1 MNIVFMGTPSFA
13 VPSLKAL
20 YEAGHKICLV
30 LSQPDRPKG
39 RGYHLSPTPVK
50 QAAEELMLPVYQPE
64 TLKDGMA
71 EEQIAL
77 CKPDLIVVVA
87 YGKILPESILKIPP
101 LGCVNLHGSLLPK
114 YRGAAPI
121 QWSVLRGEPFV
132 GNTTLY
138 MDKGMDTGDII
149 YMQGSVPPE
158 GETSSQRYERLARE
172 GAPLLVKTVEDIAKG
187 IAPRTPQDPALATY
201 APPITKEMGL
211 LDFSKSAAEL
221 RLQILGLSESP
232 GAYTFWQ
239 GKRLKVYNCLQGE
252 HDGLVISCGDG
263 QKLTLTDVQPEGKKR
278 MSGEDFV
285 RGNR

>member
-1 MNIVFMGTPSFA
+1 MNIVFMGTPLFA

-20 YEAGHKICLV
+20 YEAGHTICLV
-30 LSQPDRPKG
+30 ISQPDRPKG
-39 RGYHLSPTPVK
+39 RGYKLSPTPVK
-50 QAAEELMLPVYQPE
+50 QAAEELGLCICQPE

-87 YGKILPESILKIPP
+87 YGKILPESILKIPT
-101 LGCVNLHGSLLPK
+101 LGCVNLHGSILPK

-121 QWSVLRGEPFV
+121 QWSVMNGEPFV
-132 GNTTLY
+132 GNTTMY

-149 YMQGSVPPE
+149 YTEGRVPPE
-158 GETSSQRYERLARE
+158 GETSSERYERLARE

-187 IAPRTPQDPALATY
+187 TAPRIPQENALATY

-211 LDFSKSAAEL
+211 LDFSRSAGEL
-221 RLQILGLSESP
+221 RLQILGLSDSP

-239 GKRLKVYNCLQGE
+239 GKRLKVYNCLPGE
-252 HDGLVISCGDG
+252 HKGLVISCGNG
-263 QKLTLTDVQPEGKKR
+263 EKLTLTDVQPEGKKR
-278 MSGEDFV
+278 MSGEDFL
-285 RGNR
+285 RGSH